1 MRILYSFL
9 FIIVFTLNV
18 QAQKKSI
25 VLGTVK
31 DEESRVMPLV
41 TVSLDGTNIAT
52 QSDEQGNYRLIVPYS
67 DTTVTIQFAYIGY
80 ETIKRK
86 VTISST
92 KINQVD
98 LQFTRK
104 NILIK
109 EVIVLSQEE
118 RNSTITKIDA
128 KLISNLPSASGNFE
142 AILKTL
148 PGVRSNNELSSQ
160 YNVRGG
166 NFDENLVYVND
177 VEIYRPFLVRSGQQ
191 EGLTFINAD
200 MVSSVKFS
208 AGGFDAKY
216 GDKLSSVLDIKYKK
230 PKNFGGSVA
239 AGLLGSSINIE
250 GTNKNRRLSYLF
262 GVRQKSTRYVLGT
275 LDVDGDYQPSFY
287 DVQTYITYDLNT
299 DWELSFL
306 GNLNINNYIVIPQS
320 RETTFGSFNE
330 VLRLSIDFQGEER
343 DKYQSM
349 MGALTATY
357 HPNNNLNL
365 KFISTRFIT
374 DERETF
380 DIEGRYV
387 FDEIEND
394 FGKETFG
401 QVKANRGIGGFLNHA
416 RNFLQASVQSF
427 EHKGEYQNDDKYW
440 NWGIKYQ
447 REIIDDRLSEWT
459 LIDSADY
466 VVPDLDNSIVL
477 QDVVKAKINLSTNR
491 INGFVQHTLPLSK
504 NQDLRLVFGVR
515 ATYWDYTKEFN
526 ASPRATISYQPKWE
540 KDWVFRASVG
550 SYYQPPFYRELRNF
564 DGKLSTNPASQHSMH
579 YVLAADHQFLAFGG
593 RKFRLI
599 SEVYHKQ
606 MTNVIPYEIDNVRIR
621 YYANEKADAYTSGL
635 DLKVNGEF
643 VKDLESWF
651 SVSILQSR
659 ENLKNDFYFIQDQ
672 NGVDSAKVFPG
683 YIPRPTDQ
691 RINFSIFFQDKL
703 SKDPSVKVH
712 LNVVFGSRLP
722 FGPPDFNR
730 YKDTLRMP
738 PYWRAD
744 IGFSKEWLGV
754 KMGGKAKIGPFKS
767 IVLYAE
773 VFNLFKRSN
782 TISYLWIRDVRAQQ
796 YAVPNF
802 LTSRQINLR
811 LMGRF

>member
-1 MRILYSFL
+1 
-9 FIIVFTLNV
+9 
-18 QAQKKSI
+18 
-25 VLGTVK
+25 
-31 DEESRVMPLV
+31 
-41 TVSLDGTNIAT
+41 
-52 QSDEQGNYRLIVPYS
+52 
-67 DTTVTIQFAYIGY
+67 
-80 ETIKRK
+80 
-86 VTISST
+86 
-92 KINQVD
+92 
-98 LQFTRK
+98 
-104 NILIK
+104 
-109 EVIVLSQEE
+109 
-118 RNSTITKIDA
+118 
-128 KLISNLPSASGNFE
+128 
-142 AILKTL
+142 
-148 PGVRSNNELSSQ
+148 
-160 YNVRGG
+160 
-166 NFDENLVYVND
+166 
-177 VEIYRPFLVRSGQQ
+177 
-191 EGLTFINAD
+191 
-200 MVSSVKFS
+200 
-208 AGGFDAKY
+208 
-216 GDKLSSVLDIKYKK
+216 
-230 PKNFGGSVA
+230 
-239 AGLLGSSINIE
+239 
-250 GTNKNRRLSYLF
+250 
-262 GVRQKSTRYVLGT
+262 
-275 LDVDGDYQPSFY
+275 
-287 DVQTYITYDLNT
+287 
-299 DWELSFL
+299 
-306 GNLNINNYIVIPQS
+306 
-320 RETTFGSFNE
+320 
-330 VLRLSIDFQGEER
+330 
-343 DKYQSM
+343 
-349 MGALTATY
+349 
-357 HPNNNLNL
+357 
-365 KFISTRFIT
+365 
-374 DERETF
+374 
-380 DIEGRYV
+380 
-387 FDEIEND
+387 
-394 FGKETFG
+394 
-401 QVKANRGIGGFLNHA
+401 
-416 RNFLQASVQSF
+416 
-427 EHKGEYQNDDKYW
+427 
-440 NWGIKYQ
+440 
-447 REIIDDRLSEWT
+447 
-459 LIDSADY
+459 
-466 VVPDLDNSIVL
+466 NSIVL

-504 NQDLRLVFGVR
+504 KQDLRLVIGVR

-526 ASPRATISYQPKWE
+526 ASPRATVSYQPKWE

-564 DGKLSTNPASQHSMH
+564 DGTLSTNPASQHSMH

-703 SKDPSVKVH
+703 SKDPSIKVH

-754 KMGGKAKIGPFKS
+754 KMGGKSKIGLFKS
-767 IVLYAE
+767 IILYAE